1 MAPTTRSAR
10 SYDLPPDS
18 EKFLNADK
26 YDTEHYRWEDYA
38 IKSEKWEPNHT
49 GPIVRVLGRNTMAI
63 GRSPH
68 DNNTTPMADPW
79 HMDGPTANKFVTIGA
94 LVAMAGLMVI
104 TIAVDCYRKRKMG
117 QLQDE
122 LRGCSSGLVL
132 LRDGLRGP
140 FTKRFWKRVLDYLKK
155 LFTATPAE
163 GGIAQKGK
171 NVASSGTANA
181 AEQGTNA
188 GGLYIGLKESP
199 FTDRELAMRREMS
212 RISQSRNEAENSPE
226 AAIAAWQA
234 WHQTLPRS
242 EIGESSKAASL

>member
-18 EKFLNADK
+18 EKFLNAEK
-26 YDTEHYRWEDYA
+26 YATEHYRSEDYA
-38 IKSEKWEPNHT
+38 IKSEKWQPNHT

-155 LFTATPAE
+155 QNTTTPAE

-181 AEQGTNA
+181 AGRGAGA
-188 GGLYIGLKESP
+188 GGRGGGRGGGP
-199 FTDRELAMRREMS
+199 GGGGGRAGGRGGARGARAREG
-212 RISQSRNEAENSPE
+212 AEGS
-226 AAIAAWQA
+226 
-234 WHQTLPRS
+234 
-242 EIGESSKAASL
+242 